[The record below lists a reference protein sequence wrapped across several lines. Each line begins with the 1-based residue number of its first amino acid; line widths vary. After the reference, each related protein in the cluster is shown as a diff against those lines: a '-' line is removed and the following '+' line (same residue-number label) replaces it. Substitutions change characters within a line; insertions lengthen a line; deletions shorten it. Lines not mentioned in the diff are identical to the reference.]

1 MVNILITGSSG
12 YLGENLILKLFK
24 QKKYKITGIDIK
36 PNKKTE
42 GLIRF
47 VNADI
52 SNGEAL
58 KQNLNNIDVIC
69 HCATLLHRV
78 EYNTKESFKST
89 NIDGTMNI
97 YNLAKENGVK
107 KIVLT
112 SSVGAISMDLRN
124 QKWPVNEN
132 HISDPNNFG
141 VSDHYGESKKSQEHI
156 AKTFADKFNI
166 QTIVLRPCAFFAV
179 EDDHEIGFRLTGSY
193 AVVDDIANAHVAAI
207 DLLLDKQKSESIN
220 KFEIIFITNN
230 LPYKD
235 SDKRLIRDGNMRKI
249 VSKYWPEGSK
259 FIFEL
264 GYKRTIFSGVYD
276 LSKAKKILN
285 WEPSFN
291 FNEWYNYCKEKNLT
305 FENRK
310 QKYKKK
316 KSLKHKIF
324 RFFSKIKK
332 RFD

>member
-1 MVNILITGSSG
+1 M
-12 YLGENLILKLFK
+12 
-24 QKKYKITGIDIK
+24 
-36 PNKKTE
+36 
-42 GLIRF
+42 
-47 VNADI
+47 
-52 SNGEAL
+52 
-58 KQNLNNIDVIC
+58 
-69 HCATLLHRV
+69 
-78 EYNTKESFKST
+78 
-89 NIDGTMNI
+89 
-97 YNLAKENGVK
+97 
-107 KIVLT
+107 
-112 SSVGAISMDLRN
+112 
-124 QKWPVNEN
+124 
-132 HISDPNNFG
+132 
-141 VSDHYGESKKSQEHI
+141 
-156 AKTFADKFNI
+156 
-166 QTIVLRPCAFFAV
+166 

-235 SDKRLIRDGNMRKI
+235 SDKRLIRDGKMRKI
-249 VSKYWPEGSK
+249 VSKYWPDGSK

-291 FNEWYNYCKEKNLT
+291 FNELYNYCKEKNLT

-316 KSLKHKIF
+316 I
-324 RFFSKIKK
+324 IET
-332 RFD
+332 